1 MYMYQEYHYG
11 GMHLFWWFLWI
22 FLLIWIFV
30 IPYNIPGQ
38 RLKKDGHLEVLKNR
52 LASGEID
59 NKDYLEKK
67 KLLEHK

>member
-1 MYMYQEYHYG
+1 MYMHQGYQYG

-22 FLLIWIFV
+22 IFLIWIFV

-38 RLKKDGHLEVLKNR
+38 RLKKDGPLDILKNR

-59 NKDYLEKK
+59 NKDYLEKI